1 MNFLGT
7 ALALLASSSVVLAL
21 PGHNAAQIS
30 CAVVRFPPSLP
41 LFPHPD
47 SSQIPY
53 AIYTIQD
60 NIY

>member
-21 PGHNAAQIS
+21 PGLNAAQIS

-41 LFPHPD
+41 LFSSPRLFTNTICDIQHPR
-47 SSQIPY
+47 
-53 AIYTIQD
+53 
-60 NIY
+60 

>member
-1 MNFLGT
+1 MHFLGT

-30 CAVVRFPPSLP
+30 CAVVRFPPSLR
-41 LFPHPD
+41 LF
-47 SSQIPY
+47 SSPRALHKY
-53 AIYTIQD
+53 HTIQD